1 MRPSRRSFLRG
12 AGVTLA
18 LPFLPSALW
27 SRRAGAARCTP
38 PRRFMAWLAPDGMV
52 MPSWTPTTS
61 GSTWDLTPIL
71 APLAPIRDK
80 ILIVTGLDHQDIA
93 SPVPA
98 SSPAVTPNAEGGAC
112 FLNMISID
120 GDDAGTTRT
129 SLDQAL
135 LPVLN
140 DPSCGAPPLTSLQI
154 GLQDGYE
161 DCGGANCDFSRMI
174 AWSHGAPLPNQFDP
188 YMIFNLMFGVG
199 TNYAAQRASILD
211 SVVAEAKSLSLKLS
225 PSDRLKLD
233 RHTTLVRGL
242 ETRLQRLGISGGAT
256 TGESCTSPV
265 MPPVEI
271 PLFVDSQI
279 QTMIDLMALAFECDI
294 TRAITFMIGSAA
306 SDYNYQFLVGGPD
319 ESRQYTLSQSE
330 DSADLAALTTIDT
343 FEIAQAAALLQRL
356 DSVIEA
362 DGQSILDHTTFYLS
376 SEVADGQAGNHW
388 DMPVLIAGGASGGL
402 RVDGRHI
409 NYIPQMPFPR
419 PLVGPQSSIETGRV
433 FISILQAHGIMQDT
447 FGMAT
452 GGPLPE
458 LMP

>member
-1 MRPSRRSFLRG
+1 
-12 AGVTLA
+12 
-18 LPFLPSALW
+18 
-27 SRRAGAARCTP
+27 
-38 PRRFMAWLAPDGMV
+38 MAWFAPDGMV
-52 MPSWTPTTS
+52 MPNWTPTTS

-98 SSPAVTPNAEGGAC
+98 PSPAVTPNAEGCAC

-140 DPSCGAPPLTSLQI
+140 DPSCGAPPFTSLQI
-154 GLQDGYE
+154 GIQDGQP
-161 DCGGANCDFSRMI
+161 DCGGANCNFSRMI
-174 AWSHGAPLPNQFDP
+174 AWSGGVPLPNRFDP
-188 YMIFNLMFGVG
+188 YLLFNQMFGVG
-199 TNYAAQRASILD
+199 TSYAAQRASILD
-211 SVVAEAKSLSLKLS
+211 SVVAEAQSLSLKLS

-256 TGESCTSPV
+256 TAESCTSPAL
-265 MPPVEI
+265 PPAGIASFVA
-271 PLFVDSQI
+271 LFQI
-279 QTMIDLMALAFECDI
+279 MIDLMALAFECDI

-306 SDYNYQFLVGGPD
+306 SDIDYQFLLGGPD
-319 ESRQYTLSQSE
+319 RTPQYTLSQSE
-330 DSADLAALTTIDT
+330 GSAANLAGLTTIDT
-343 FEIAQAAALLQRL
+343 FEIAGAAALLQRL

-362 DGQSILDHTTFYLS
+362 DGKSILDHTTFYLS

-419 PLVGPQSSIETGRV
+419 PLVGPRSSMETGRV